1 MAASPFRVHPH
12 CWNLRQAGSN
22 ATRARCTEPLTLASV
37 AWTCGC
43 PVHLVVRGGE
53 ERVEGRPA
61 FSERQSPMLPRIWM
75 SPKDS
80 FSGGDAVESSAV
92 FLDHCLC
99 SLVRS
104 FIRAAGSSRRRTT
117 CLTR

>member
-1 MAASPFRVHPH
+1 VAASPFRVHPH

-61 FSERQSPMLPRIWM
+61 FSERRSRAALC
-75 SPKDS
+75 
-80 FSGGDAVESSAV
+80 FSITASS
-92 FLDHCLC
+92 